1 MDFDKHSRVKHE
13 KMRNNIK
20 RPVNSS
26 QTRMENDEN
35 SNVTNGGRRRN
46 KSRDK
51 ARYSQD
57 YDKEK
62 HFKNVSRR
70 NAWQESKSKQEH
82 INTKE
87 ISSRQNMHYNNHDRH
102 EVNDLQAKENMLT
115 EYQKDQK
122 FSNTLQRI
130 QMGMKIIKTEDNVD
144 HIDDML
150 IAFKNYNTNMTSSEA
165 MQLCFARIE
174 LNTELY
180 EMKETLAN
188 IRDI

>member
-1 MDFDKHSRVKHE
+1 MDFYKHSHVKHE

-26 QTRMENDEN
+26 QNRMENDE
-35 SNVTNGGRRRN
+35 NGGRRRN

-70 NAWQESKSKQEH
+70 NALQESKSKQEH

-87 ISSRQNMHYNNHDRH
+87 MGYRQNMHYNNHDRH

-150 IAFKNYNTNMTSSEA
+150 VAFKNYNTNMTPSEA

-180 EMKETLAN
+180 EMKESLAN

>member
-26 QTRMENDEN
+26 QNRMENDE
-35 SNVTNGGRRRN
+35 NGGRRRN

-62 HFKNVSRR
+62 HFKNMARR
-70 NAWQESKSKQEH
+70 NALQESKSKQER

-87 ISSRQNMHYNNHDRH
+87 MCYRKNMHYNNHDRH

-115 EYQKDQK
+115 EYQKDKK

-130 QMGMKIIKTEDNVD
+130 QMGIKILKTEDNVD

-150 IAFKNYNTNMTSSEA
+150 VAFKNYNTNMTSSEA

-180 EMKETLAN
+180 DMKESLAN